1 MIRDITKVLFFE
13 AFRPRND
20 DPQTH
25 FSKKVGKKP
34 FMVAVLGH
42 QQIKY
47 AKARMRRGILEL
59 SKPVSAFVD
68 NFQNAEQ
75 DSAWAVDMNTEAG
88 DVRKLLIGVNCMF
101 SNLKIYPKDAV
112 LKDIEKALKT
122 KPEEEVGKSYERQTQ
137 YFLTQ
142 AGDHITLNGVEREK
156 LVRPAEKFQRWG
168 FDIVGVFHY
177 PTSILARLSSLPLNW
192 TEPGLIV
199 YYAQRLIFFMG
210 WTNNEAVTLRSKL
223 FAEATRNPTGQKPL
237 LNSIQRE
244 IDTTLNIIG
253 NKAPDTKINI
263 YTFYDKQESTV
274 AGLEGLYKDSQQ
286 IVWPQDVF
294 ESPINPYPEPDLA
307 IINEALA

>member
-1 MIRDITKVLFFE
+1 MIRDISKILFFE

-25 FSKKVGKKP
+25 FSKKVGKKT
-34 FMVAVLGH
+34 FMVAILGH

-112 LKDIEKALKT
+112 LKDIEKALKA

-137 YFLTQ
+137 
-142 AGDHITLNGVEREK
+142 
-156 LVRPAEKFQRWG
+156 
-168 FDIVGVFHY
+168 
-177 PTSILARLSSLPLNW
+177 
-192 TEPGLIV
+192 
-199 YYAQRLIFFMG
+199 
-210 WTNNEAVTLRSKL
+210 
-223 FAEATRNPTGQKPL
+223 
-237 LNSIQRE
+237 
-244 IDTTLNIIG
+244 
-253 NKAPDTKINI
+253 
-263 YTFYDKQESTV
+263 
-274 AGLEGLYKDSQQ
+274 
-286 IVWPQDVF
+286 
-294 ESPINPYPEPDLA
+294 
-307 IINEALA
+307 